1 MAHGQS
7 RDRDSNSNLDAPRGE
22 QSRPG
27 ESLTGQLGESLTS
40 VGLIAL
46 VLPLFFHLNVPQTA
60 GEDVEATTRLF
71 DYVAIC
77 GGVVADA
84 CGTLLL
90 IRALV
95 NKSKPGG
102 AGTTPMRL
110 AVALGISLL
119 GIVHLLRGLGLI
131 KLGLLS

>member
-1 MAHGQS
+1 MAHGQA

-27 ESLTGQLGESLTS
+27 ESLQGSLRESLTT

-46 VLPLFFHLNVPQTA
+46 VVPLFFHLNVAQTA
-60 GEDVEATTRLF
+60 GGGDAPARVF

-84 CGTLLL
+84 CGSLLVVRWL
-90 IRALV
+90 T
-95 NKSKPGG
+95 SKPTLDSGSKSP
-102 AGTTPMRL
+102 TRL
-110 AVALGISLL
+110 AVALGISVL
-119 GIVHLLRGLGLI
+119 GIVHLLRGLGFI